1 MPTVTETDLK
11 EIKDLITSGF
21 SRLDAEI
28 TSLKINQ
35 AQISGQINAID
46 EKLTGK
52 INALDEKLS
61 GQINAVDEK
70 LSGQIHAVDEK
81 LSGKI
86 NALDEKVT
94 GFGKRL
100 ENQEFTNRGILI
112 ALVVALIAGAAKLFG
127 WLPNP

>member
-1 MPTVTETDLK
+1 MATVTDNELK
-11 EIKDLITSGF
+11 ELKDLM
-21 SRLDAEI
+21 LE
-28 TSLKINQ
+28 LKIGQ
-35 AQISGQINAID
+35 ERLSGQIMALE

-52 INALDEKLS
+52 ITTLEEKLT
-61 GQINAVDEK
+61 
-70 LSGQIHAVDEK
+70 
-81 LSGKI
+81 GKI
-86 NALDEKVT
+86 SVLDEKVT